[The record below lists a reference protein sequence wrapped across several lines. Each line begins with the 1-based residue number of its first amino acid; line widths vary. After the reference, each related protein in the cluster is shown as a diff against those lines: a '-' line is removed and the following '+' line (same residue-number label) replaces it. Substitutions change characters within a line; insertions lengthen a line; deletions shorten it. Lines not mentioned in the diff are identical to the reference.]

1 MVVGTAVVIVTYDR
15 SGPANYAHTFPV
27 LAGSA
32 SSLGKPLMTR
42 PDGVSSDLI
51 DWTEDALHN
60 L

>member
-15 SGPANYAHTFPV
+15 SGPANYARTFPV

-51 DWTEDALHN
+51 D
-60 L
+60 